1 MLGFSLPFDAAIER
15 LKNNLLTVPN
25 DALYL
30 FTHHCPVSVHLNLT
44 EEDHTFLDPLWDT
57 ARVKL
62 GDMKFEY
69 GEKVVEGAVRP
80 SFFKRLLGAK
90 SNAGTIYTIQA
101 DTCDIVMQPVY
112 DQGNIVSV
120 KSHFEFRSSFKPQ
133 YKIFTIEYLNARW
146 VLRSNLP
153 EGVNQ
158 LWVFK
163 EPSKLT
169 TYAVSWLAVQSDRI
183 IKCINQ
189 CIEKSHQLDKKN
201 EEERDAKVRY
211 LCDYLG
217 IPAENKTE
225 PTKPI

>member
-1 MLGFSLPFDAAIER
+1 MLDFALPFDAAIER

-30 FTHHCPVSVHLNLT
+30 FKYHCPVSVHLNLT

-57 ARVKL
+57 ARFKL

-69 GEKVVEGAVRP
+69 GEKIVEGAVHP

-90 SNAGTIYTIQA
+90 PNPGTTYTIQA

-120 KSHFEFRSSFKPQ
+120 KSRFEFRSSFKSQ
-133 YKIFTIEYLNARW
+133 YTIFTIEYLNDRW

-163 EPSKLT
+163 DPIKLT
-169 TYAVSWLAVQSDRI
+169 TYAVSWLAVQSDHI
-183 IKCINQ
+183 IKHINQ
-189 CIEKSHQLDKKN
+189 CIEKSRQLDKKN
-201 EEERDAKVRY
+201 EEQDAKVRY

-217 IPAENKTE
+217 IPAEDKAE
-225 PTKPI
+225 PA